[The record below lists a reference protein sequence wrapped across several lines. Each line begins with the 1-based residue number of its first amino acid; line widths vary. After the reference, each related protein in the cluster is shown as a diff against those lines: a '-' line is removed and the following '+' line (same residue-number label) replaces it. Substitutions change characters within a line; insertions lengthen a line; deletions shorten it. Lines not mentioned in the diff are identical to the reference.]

1 MSRRILIHL
10 IVTLAAFAL
19 VTVWYFWRSSSSFR
33 NACRRRL
40 GSREQKDDLNEE
52 DVFDPVFY
60 MRSLMIPMLISL
72 LWFFIPMAMRDEGRN
87 NGISSLFD
95 ALIRSG
101 QTFSLDS
108 SIQDVWDAAE
118 SLQEHFTFW
127 DRAWLS
133 FILSMA
139 PILTAVSAA
148 TLFQLPKFWF
158 TMVFS
163 RREICIF
170 SDLNE
175 RTKLYAEEMQRA
187 YREKREGKETIPGRK
202 RRMPY
207 IVFCSDGR
215 EDEVDTSNLAG
226 QSLVMKREISDIYL
240 TGRARRRTSFYLMT
254 EDDNTVIEQAGKL
267 QKKYNAYASRIICI
281 SNGTLNELA
290 IDQLNKNT
298 YREKERKNKDR
309 REEETIDF
317 QNGVMETEME
327 ETAEIIVANL
337 AAHAG

>member
-187 YREKREGKETIPGRK
+187 YREKREGKVHVEMT
-202 RRMPY
+202 
-207 IVFCSDGR
+207 
-215 EDEVDTSNLAG
+215 NLHMF
-226 QSLVMKREISDIYL
+226 SI
-240 TGRARRRTSFYLMT
+240 
-254 EDDNTVIEQAGKL
+254 
-267 QKKYNAYASRIICI
+267 
-281 SNGTLNELA
+281 
-290 IDQLNKNT
+290 
-298 YREKERKNKDR
+298 
-309 REEETIDF
+309 
-317 QNGVMETEME
+317 
-327 ETAEIIVANL
+327 
-337 AAHAG
+337 